1 MKNLQLKKRYNKN
14 RNNEN
19 WYFYNKQRNICVSL
33 LRKTKTNY
41 FKSVKMQDI
50 TGNEQFW
57 KIIWSYFSDKGYNQ
71 TKITNCRKRF
81 YYGRQK
87 KYNSNE

>member
-1 MKNLQLKKRYNKN
+1 
-14 RNNEN
+14 
-19 WYFYNKQRNICVSL
+19 
-33 LRKTKTNY
+33 
-41 FKSVKMQDI
+41 MQDI

-57 KIIWSYFSDKGYNQ
+57 KIIWPYFSDKGYNQ

-87 KYNSNE
+87 NTTLMNNYYINITKKNRFEPFDSL